1 MDLKSSFDKGIP
13 DSWLTIAIITAAV
26 CSSTFFKMIVP
37 VDFSSAED
45 EERACA
51 EDSVRLEE
59 FETAEG
65 CVFLVNSPSK

>member
-1 MDLKSSFDKGIP
+1 
-13 DSWLTIAIITAAV
+13 
-26 CSSTFFKMIVP
+26 MIVP